1 MSRKTRNVA
10 RAAGL
15 GVFILAGALSAA
27 GWADGAPVVEE
38 PFQGQQLE
46 PPQFVGI
53 GKFNPSSPS
62 ELKVDRLRT
71 DLCTLWSNHAK
82 WTRELQVSR
91 LARLE
96 GAAVVAEAQ
105 LLQNLQEIG
114 EALKPYYVVDAGNR
128 LIELL
133 QEHHRI
139 AAELTEAI
147 QKGHREDTYKY
158 RSDGHLNAEDLAIF
172 LNQVNPNWPTEELKS
187 RLDHYLELTEDALN
201 ARLSEDRVTEN
212 RLYEE
217 AEDQLIQLADVLA
230 QGLSRQKNTRLP
242 RAD

>member
-1 MSRKTRNVA
+1 MSCKSRNAFRVV
-10 RAAGL
+10 GL
-15 GVFILAGALSAA
+15 GLLILVGTLSAV
-27 GWADGAPVVEE
+27 GWADGAPVVED

-53 GKFNPSSPS
+53 GKLNPSSPG
-62 ELKVDRLRT
+62 ELKAERMRT
-71 DLCTLWSNHAK
+71 DLCSLWSNHAK
-82 WTRELQVSR
+82 WTREFQFSR

-96 GAAVVAEAQ
+96 GSEVLEAR

-114 EALKPYYVVDAGNR
+114 EALKPYYGADAGNR

-139 AAELTEAI
+139 AVELTEAV

-187 RLDHYLELTEDALN
+187 RLDRYLELTEDALN
-201 ARLSEDRVTEN
+201 ARLSEDGVTEN

-217 AEDQLIQLADVLA
+217 AEDQLIQLAEVLA
-230 QGLSRQKNTRLP
+230 EGIIKH
-242 RAD
+242 

>member
-1 MSRKTRNVA
+1 MSCKSRNAV
-10 RAAGL
+10 RVVGL
-15 GVFILAGALSAA
+15 GLLILVGTLSAV
-27 GWADGAPVVEE
+27 GWADGAPVVED

-53 GKFNPSSPS
+53 GKLNPSSPS
-62 ELKVDRLRT
+62 ELNAERMRT

-82 WTRELQVSR
+82 WTREFQVSR
-91 LARLE
+91 LAWLE

-114 EALKPYYVVDAGNR
+114 EALKPYYGVDAGNR

-139 AAELTEAI
+139 AVELTEAV

-187 RLDHYLELTEDALN
+187 RLDQYLELTEDALN
-201 ARLSEDRVTEN
+201 ARLSEDGVTEN

-217 AEDQLIQLADVLA
+217 AEDQLIQLAEVLA
-230 QGLSRQKNTRLP
+230 EGIIKH
-242 RAD
+242 